1 MNFAEQ
7 RGPEMSGQYEGFM
20 NDYISEWQNRYRE
33 YEKEMADPQNA
44 EETLQQKYL
53 DVLKEMDI
61 SGDLS

>member
-1 MNFAEQ
+1 ME
-7 RGPEMSGQYEGFM
+7 
-20 NDYISEWQNRYRE
+20 
-33 YEKEMADPQNA
+33 DPQNA